1 MLLKNFVRKSILS
14 LRASGINGDRMDLIK
29 MVGCAWK
36 NIIQMHWKKRI
47 VEWKEH
53 CEYVSDAYYEII
65 KAEQEGLI
73 TICRYDEFIKKRKE
87 WLQKTIRDEFANSL
101 LAPDYRFFLENK
113 FADILAG
120 K

>member
-1 MLLKNFVRKSILS
+1 MHIFQIDQQK
-14 LRASGINGDRMDLIK
+14 
-29 MVGCAWK
+29 W
-36 NIIQMHWKKRI
+36 NIANMF
-47 VEWKEH
+47 
-53 CEYVSDAYYEII
+53 AYYEII

>member
-1 MLLKNFVRKSILS
+1 MFLSINDEKKARLNIQIS
-14 LRASGINGDRMDLIK
+14 NAYISDRPTK
-29 MVGCAWK
+29 V
-36 NIIQMHWKKRI
+36 
-47 VEWKEH
+47 EH